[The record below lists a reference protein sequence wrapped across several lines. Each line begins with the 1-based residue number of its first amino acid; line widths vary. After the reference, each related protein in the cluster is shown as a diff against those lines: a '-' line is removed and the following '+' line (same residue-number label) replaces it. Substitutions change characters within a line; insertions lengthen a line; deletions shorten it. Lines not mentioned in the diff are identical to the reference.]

1 MSVAIQEPPV
11 ISAWAKNDRK
21 TVWDLHSKPRKNW
34 ERIAL
39 RREEFRSWLEPKHS
53 PNAVNTGLNT
63 VSRIERHLAEL
74 DVSSSDLDVSFAT
87 DSLEQVRRALEGVRD
102 DARAG
107 GERFRILMPD
117 ATNPVPRLN
126 GHLYWL
132 RRYIAFSKGEP
143 VDADEDPLVLF
154 DDKGLT
160 FRPVRMKGRI
170 SGTEAYRIK
179 PKGASNDTEDAL
191 EEHDIVEVARALL
204 INGRP
209 VRIQETG
216 GSSTSYLKFPGRLI
230 AYRLRPDI
238 ADALDLPIEGGSRPP
253 VPSQSETLAPP
264 SMTDPTNLIL
274 YGPPGTGKTYKTA
287 AEAVR
292 LCDGVVP
299 HTREA
304 TMARYHRLVEA
315 GQIRFVT
322 FHQSY
327 SYEDFVEGLRP
338 VTGISEDGTG
348 FRLEPRRG
356 IFREIATLAE
366 QARRKG
372 TSSAPFDLNGRR
384 VYKMSLGRAGSEDH
398 IYEAAISGG
407 YAILG
412 WGGAEDWS
420 DPKYENYQAVFD
432 RWNQIEPGTSG
443 NAGNIAQIWRFRSMR
458 VGDLIVVSEGNS
470 RFRAIGE
477 VAGPYRYDPT
487 DVSEYAHRRDVRWL
501 LVLREPLPV
510 GEIYGKQFSQA
521 SCYLLSDEHL
531 KREAL
536 ARLLPGSASVDRPI
550 SPDQFVLVIDEIN
563 RANIS
568 KVFGELITLIEPDKR
583 LGRPGQITVRL
594 PASGD
599 SFGVPDNLHIIGT
612 MNTADRSIALLDT
625 ALRRRFSFEELMP
638 EPGLLAEASDRCGID
653 LVALLDG
660 INARIEYL
668 FDREHQI
675 GHAYF
680 IHCASRA
687 NVDEVMR
694 HRVIPLLAEYFYE
707 DWSKVALALG
717 DAAGELFLKR
727 TTLRPPAGLAEE
739 GAEERSR
746 WSVRTVFAP
755 NAYQASA

>member
-1 MSVAIQEPPV
+1 
-11 ISAWAKNDRK
+11 
-21 TVWDLHSKPRKNW
+21 
-34 ERIAL
+34 
-39 RREEFRSWLEPKHS
+39 
-53 PNAVNTGLNT
+53 
-63 VSRIERHLAEL
+63 LAEL
-74 DVSSSDLDVSFAT
+74 GLSSSNLDEAFAA
-87 DSLEQVRRALEGVRD
+87 DGLEQARLALEGVRD

-117 ATNPVPRLN
+117 ATNPVPRLH

-132 RRYIAFSKGEP
+132 RRYAAFSKGEL
-143 VDADEDPLVLF
+143 VDADEDPVVLF
-154 DDKGLT
+154 DGNGKI
-160 FRPVRMKGRI
+160 FRPVRMKSRA

-179 PKGASNDTEDAL
+179 PEGASNETEDAI
-191 EEHDIVEVARALL
+191 EEQDIVEVTRALL
-204 INGRP
+204 IDGRA
-209 VRIQETG
+209 VRIREAG
-216 GSSTSYLKFPGRLI
+216 INGTSYLKFPGRLV

-238 ADALDLPIEGGSRPP
+238 ADALDLPIEGGGRPP
-253 VPSQSETLAPP
+253 ATQSETPALL
-264 SMTDPTNLIL
+264 SMSEPTNLIF
-274 YGPPGTGKTYKTA
+274 YGPPGTGKTYRTA

-292 LCDGVVP
+292 LCDGAVP
-299 HTREA
+299 DTREA
-304 TMARYHRLVEA
+304 TMARYRGLAEA

-338 VTGISEDGTG
+338 LTGAGEDAAG

-366 QARRKG
+366 QARKKG
-372 TSSAPFDLNGRR
+372 SPSAPFDLDGRR

-412 WGGAEDWS
+412 WGGSEDWS
-420 DPKYENYQAVFD
+420 DPKYENYQAVFE

-458 VGDLIVVSEGNS
+458 VGDLIVVSEGNL

-477 VAGPYRYDPT
+477 VTGPYRYDPT
-487 DVSEYAHRRDVRWL
+487 DVSDYAHRRDVRWL
-501 LVLREPLPV
+501 LVLSEPLPV
-510 GEIYGKQFSQA
+510 EEIYGKQFSQA

-536 ARLLPGSASVDRPI
+536 ARLLPGGPGPDTPAA
-550 SPDQFVLVIDEIN
+550 PDQFVLVIDEIN

-583 LGRPGQITVRL
+583 LGRPGEITVRL

-599 SFGVPDNLHIIGT
+599 SFGVPDNLHIVGT

-638 EPGLLAEASDRCGID
+638 EPGLLAEGSERCGID
-653 LVALLDG
+653 LVALLNG

-687 NVDEVMR
+687 DVDEVMR

-717 DAAGELFLKR
+717 DPAGELFLER
-727 TTLRPPAGLAEE
+727 TALKPPAGLAEE

-746 WSVRTVFAP
+746 WSVRAAFAS
-755 NAYQASA
+755 NAYQAPA